1 MIANNE
7 NENESSMKSNLLS
20 YVEHRM
26 KAIGFKDYNLKPER
40 ILLNSSKT
48 TINIDAVNEYYYL
61 VTKAL
66 PSGTL
71 ITSDSECFLSDSN
84 TQGLELI
91 IFKEF
96 TGNIKIEIPEDSA
109 IIIEFLRVIPL

>member
-1 MIANNE
+1 MIVSNE

-20 YVEHRM
+20 YIDHRM
-26 KAIGFKDYNLKPER
+26 RAVGYKDYNLKPER
-40 ILLNSSKT
+40 ILLNSTKT

-61 VTKAL
+61 VTKSL
-66 PSGTL
+66 PSGTI

-96 TGNIKIEIPEDSA
+96 TGNIRIEIPEDSA
-109 IIIEFLRVIPL
+109 VIIEFLRVIPL